1 MNKQVIADRLVFRG
15 VPRNFIEWGWVGD
28 AGPGVRVY
36 GETRAVMGLLPI
48 GDDLDEEF
56 ADAVY
61 DKLVMENGREASD
74 GRDG

>member
-1 MNKQVIADRLVFRG
+1 
-15 VPRNFIEWGWVGD
+15 
-28 AGPGVRVY
+28 VY